1 MMNLW
6 NGFYTGL
13 REILSHKFRTLLTM
27 SGIILGVAS
36 LLTTFALVE
45 GLAKKSREMLNAL
58 GGVENIRIFRKDAP
72 RDQIHIADLSP
83 GITIADAEA
92 IREQSVL
99 VDAVAPVYE
108 QSALLERGEFDYRYT
123 IRGVWP
129 EHVIVQNHAIAA
141 GRAICP
147 LDIDNAAKVCVVGSR
162 IVQELWPATPNIK
175 PIGETILVN
184 ARPFKIIGMLEHYES
199 EDAKRARKEGRPI
212 PISRYGSRFDP
223 YSRKNSTFLIP
234 FSTMFFEFK
243 SAGGIGGSG
252 SSSAIPSYSSSSKS
266 NISTKDDP
274 GPNFRLDELSF
285 RITNP
290 QEMVAA
296 QAEVHRILL
305 GTHRGIEDFEFEN
318 RAEWAEGIEKQNTQ
332 IKLVGG
338 IIASIALIV
347 GGLGITNIMLASIT
361 ERIRE
366 IGVRRAVGAKSRH
379 IFTQIIIEGTFIAVL
394 GGLAGL
400 GAAFGL
406 LAVIEQATSG
416 ESQGIVNTNAALAS
430 FIFAVVIGIISGI
443 YPAWQASRIPP
454 IEALRYG

>member
-1 MMNLW
+1 M
-6 NGFYTGL
+6 

-58 GGVENIRIFRKDAP
+58 GGVENIRIFRKEAP
-72 RDQIHIADLSP
+72 REQIHIADISP

-92 IREQSVL
+92 IREQSTL

-147 LDIDNAAKVCVVGSR
+147 LDIDNAAKVCVIGSR

-199 EDAKRARKEGRPI
+199 DDAKRARKEGRPI
-212 PISRYGSRFDP
+212 PVSRYGSRFDP

-243 SAGGIGGSG
+243 SAGGSGGSG

-266 NISTKDDP
+266 NSSTKDDP

-290 QEMVAA
+290 QDMAAA
-296 QAEVHRILL
+296 QAEVHSILL

-318 RAEWAEGIEKQNTQ
+318 RVEWAEGIEKQNTQ

-416 ESQGIVNTNAALAS
+416 ESQGIVNTHAALAS
-430 FIFAVVIGIISGI
+430 FVFAVVIGIISGV

>member
-1 MMNLW
+1 MNLW
-6 NGFYTGL
+6 NSFYTGL

-27 SGIILGVAS
+27 SGIVLGVAS

-45 GLAKKSREMLNAL
+45 GLAKKSREMLTSL
-58 GGVENIRIFRKDAP
+58 GGVETIRIFKKEAP
-72 RDQIHIADLSP
+72 REQIHMADLSS
-83 GITIADAEA
+83 GITISDAEA
-92 IREQSVL
+92 IREQSRF

-108 QSALLERGEFDYRYT
+108 QSALLERGEFDYRYN

-129 EHVIVQNHAIAA
+129 EHVIVQNHAVVA

-147 LDIDNAAKVCVVGSR
+147 LDIDTAAKVCVIGSR
-162 IVQELWPATPNIK
+162 IVQELWPTTPNIK
-175 PIGETILVN
+175 PIGETILIN
-184 ARPFKIIGMLEHYES
+184 TRPFKVIGVLDHYES
-199 EDAKRARKEGRPI
+199 EDAKRARKEGRPV
-212 PISRYGSRFDP
+212 PVSRYGSRFDP

-243 SAGGIGGSG
+243 SAGGISGSG
-252 SSSAIPSYSSSSKS
+252 SSSATPSFSSSKS
-266 NISTKDDP
+266 NSSAKDDP
-274 GPNFRLDELSF
+274 GPNYRLDELAF

-290 QEMVAA
+290 QEMAAA
-296 QAEVHRILL
+296 QAEVHSILL

-318 RAEWAEGIEKQNTQ
+318 RVEWAEGIEKQNTQ

-366 IGVRRAVGAKSRH
+366 IGVRRAVGAKGRH

-394 GGLAGL
+394 GGVAGL

-406 LAVIEQATSG
+406 LGVIEQATSG
-416 ESQGIVNTNAALAS
+416 ESQGIVNSQAALAS
-430 FIFAVVIGIISGI
+430 FVFAVIIGIVSGV